1 MATRFIRPE
10 RVDLVFIFLCKG
22 YTLFSLQNSEKA
34 DKNPEI
40 VLKDCIRVILEEEMS
55 ASARESAEADTG
67 DWAANLQS
75 LIDKKSK
82 GKI

>member
-1 MATRFIRPE
+1 
-10 RVDLVFIFLCKG
+10 
-22 YTLFSLQNSEKA
+22 
-34 DKNPEI
+34 
-40 VLKDCIRVILEEEMS
+40 MS